1 MEKRRV
7 IIADISS
14 VKIGKSN
21 FGHYRKVSGMYQKML
36 KGMFEVCVAGGPIYM
51 DQISETAGIRL
62 PFDVELDNL
71 RSAWGRMVFK
81 IRSIINGR
89 RLFKAAE
96 DAVVICQPYS
106 FLSWMIS
113 ILFAKKSTRI
123 YLIEYRDELDKKVNR
138 ILFSIAKKKIA
149 GVLCPNQE
157 VGDRYGIP
165 YLVVPDY
172 IDCEEHCNKTKEDFL
187 YDFGMVGIMSE
198 GKDIEDVIRTFSN
211 TRYRVL
217 IAGYFGNQDSFQRYV
232 QQKTENIVLVNR
244 YLSETE
250 YRDFFEQVRY
260 VILPYKESYRNASS
274 GVIFDVLFH
283 QKPVI
288 TKNFPNFQF
297 VNNYHIGIL
306 YHKTL
311 KELDIERLLSQEFY
325 RGMQSRIGNYLK
337 DNKKSIQRIAEFLS

>member
-1 MEKRRV
+1 MEKTKV

-14 VKIGKSN
+14 VKIGKNN
-21 FGHYRKVSGMYQKML
+21 FGHYRRVSGMYQKML
-36 KGMFEVCVAGGPIYM
+36 KDMFEVYVAGGPVYM
-51 DQISETAGIRL
+51 DKMSETTGIRL
-62 PFDVELDNL
+62 PYDVELDDL
-71 RSAWGRMVFK
+71 RSVRGRMIFK
-81 IRSIINGR
+81 IRSIINGKH
-89 RLFKAAE
+89 LFKAAE
-96 DAVVICQPYS
+96 NAVVICQPYS

-138 ILFSIAKKKIA
+138 VLFSIAKKKIA
-149 GVLCPNQE
+149 GVLCPNQK
-157 VGDRYGIP
+157 VGVRYGIP
-165 YLVVPDY
+165 YLTVPDY
-172 IDCEEHCNKTKEDFL
+172 IDCDEHYNKTKEDFL

-198 GKDIEDVIRTFSN
+198 GKDVEDVIRTFSN

-217 IAGYFGNQDSFQRYV
+217 IAGYFGNQNSFQQYMR
-232 QQKTENIVLVNR
+232 QKTDNIVLVNR

-250 YRDFFEQVRY
+250 YREFFDKVRY

-311 KELDIERLLSQEFY
+311 KELDMEGLLCQKFYER
-325 RGMQSRIGNYLK
+325 MQSRIGDYLK
-337 DNKKSIQRIAEFLS
+337 DNRKSIQRIAEFIS